1 MVTHLASKICFS
13 GIIHLSLS
21 SKTIQSNTQNL
32 CLSHLMLENSLPL
45 SGNTSAGAHVLLQGV
60 DPGIHSV
67 PLHHINLKSDFLSG
81 QVVVGVRPTLPVED
95 ISLLFGIDLAGDKV
109 NDHLLHSDGD
119 ISHYFIDKEQTS
131 CLDTHED

>member
-21 SKTIQSNTQNL
+21 SKTIQSNTQDL

-67 PLHHINLKSDFLSG
+67 PLHHINLKSDFVSG